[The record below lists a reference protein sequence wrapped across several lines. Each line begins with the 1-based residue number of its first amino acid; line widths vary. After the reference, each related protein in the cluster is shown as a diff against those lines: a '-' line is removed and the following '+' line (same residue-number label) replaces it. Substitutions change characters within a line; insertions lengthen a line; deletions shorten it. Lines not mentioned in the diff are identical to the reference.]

1 MCFVIGGIDE
11 AGRGPVVGPLVIAA
25 VVGDGEA
32 LRRLGVRDSKRLSP
46 SARERLFDKLLKTA
60 DCVNYVVVEPH
71 IVDLYVRR
79 GGLNALELDFTAR
92 LVETCPAELFY
103 VDSPD
108 VKPERYGAA
117 LSFLTGRR
125 FVALHRGEEVPQ
137 VAAASVVAKVVRDQ
151 LLKLIKQ
158 EGEDFGSGYPSDP
171 KTVEALRSGRIPAEC
186 VRWSWH
192 TARFPK

>member
-1 MCFVIGGIDE
+1 MYVVIGGIDE
-11 AGRGPVVGPLVIAA
+11 AGRGPVVGPMVIAV

-46 SARERLFDKLLKTA
+46 AARRRLFAEVLKAA

-71 IVDLYVRR
+71 VVDLYVQR

-92 LVETCPAELFY
+92 LVGTCPADLYY

-137 VAAASVVAKVVRDQ
+137 VAAASIVAKVVRDR
-151 LLKLIKQ
+151 LMELVAQ
-158 EGEDFGSGYPSDP
+158 ETGGIGTGYPSDP
-171 KTVEALRSGRIPAEC
+171 KTVEALRTGRIPAEC
-186 VRWSWH
+186 VRWRWR
-192 TARFPK
+192 TVRG

>member
-1 MCFVIGGIDE
+1 MCVVIGGIDE
-11 AGRGPVVGPLVIAA
+11 AGRGPVVGPMVIAV

-46 SARERLFDKLLKTA
+46 AARRRLFDEVLKAA

-71 IVDLYVRR
+71 VVDLYVQR

-92 LVETCPAELFY
+92 LVEACPADLYY

-137 VAAASVVAKVVRDQ
+137 VAAASIVAKVVRDR
-151 LLKLIKQ
+151 LMELVAQ
-158 EGEDFGSGYPSDP
+158 EAGGVGTGYPSDP
-171 KTVEALRSGRIPAEC
+171 KTVEALRMGRVPAEC
-186 VRWSWH
+186 VRWSWR
-192 TARFPK
+192 TVRG

>member
-1 MCFVIGGIDE
+1 M
-11 AGRGPVVGPLVIAA
+11 VIAV

-46 SARERLFDKLLKTA
+46 AARERLFAEVLEAA
-60 DCVNYVVVEPH
+60 DCVNYVVVEPYV
-71 IVDLYVRR
+71 VDLYVQR
-79 GGLNALELDFTAR
+79 GGLNALELDFMAR
-92 LVETCPAELFY
+92 LVEACPADLYY

-137 VAAASVVAKVVRDQ
+137 VAAASVVAKVMRDR
-151 LLKLIKQ
+151 LLRLIKQ
-158 EGEDFGSGYPSDP
+158 EGGDFGSGYPSDP

-186 VRWSWH
+186 VRWSWR
-192 TARFPK
+192 TVRFRG

>member
-46 SARERLFDKLLKTA
+46 SARERLFDELLKTA

-79 GGLNALELDFTAR
+79 GGLNALELDFTVR

-137 VAAASVVAKVVRDQ
+137 VAAASVVAKVVRDR

-158 EGEDFGSGYPSDP
+158 EGGDFGSGYPSDP

-186 VRWSWH
+186 VRWSWR
-192 TARFPK
+192 TARFSK